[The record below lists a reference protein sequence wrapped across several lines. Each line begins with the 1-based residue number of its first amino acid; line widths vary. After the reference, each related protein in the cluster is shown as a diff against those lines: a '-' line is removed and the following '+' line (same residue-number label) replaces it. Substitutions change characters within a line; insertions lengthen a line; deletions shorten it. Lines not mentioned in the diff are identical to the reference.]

1 MTEDIIESCAPL
13 YRGKT
18 VLVTGG
24 AGFIGSAVV
33 RTLLA
38 KTSAQVCVIDK
49 FSYASSTAAL
59 ATKDHL
65 GRLRIYMNDL
75 VDTPTIVDLVGRIKP
90 DFILHLAAESHVDR
104 SIAGPKAFI
113 ESNVLGTFSILE
125 AARELSKTKP
135 DVKFHHV
142 STDEVFGSLDDD
154 GSFDED
160 SVYNPRSPYSASK
173 AASDHLV
180 RAWTCTY
187 KMRTTITNCS
197 NNFGPFQHEE
207 KLIPTVITKA
217 LNNQPIPLYG
227 TGTNVRD
234 WLHVDDHVSAILLVA
249 ARGNI
254 GETYCVGANNER
266 TNKALVHEICAILD
280 QRFPERGPHSRL
292 IQQVMDRQGH
302 DYRYAIDSTKI
313 KKSLGWRPQGN
324 FSAQLASTV
333 DWYIANSGK

>member
-1 MTEDIIESCAPL
+1 MTEDIIKSCEPL

-33 RTLLA
+33 RTLLDT
-38 KTSAQVCVIDK
+38 TSAKVCILDK
-49 FSYASSTAAL
+49 FSYASNTAAL
-59 ATKDHL
+59 LNKHGN
-65 GRLRIYMNDL
+65 GRLKIYVNDL
-75 VDTPTIVDLVGRIKP
+75 VDTATIVKVVETIQP

-104 SIAGPKAFI
+104 SIEGPKAFI

-125 AARELSKTKP
+125 AARELLKTKP
-135 DVKFHHV
+135 DLKFHHV

-187 KMRTTITNCS
+187 KVRTTITNCS
-197 NNFGPFQHEE
+197 NNFGPFQHTE
-207 KLIPTVITKA
+207 KLIPTVITRA
-217 LNNQPIPLYG
+217 LSNKPIPLYG
-227 TGTNVRD
+227 TGANVRD

-249 ARGNI
+249 TRGNI

-280 QRFPERGPHSRL
+280 QRFPDREPHSRL

-302 DYRYAIDSTKI
+302 DYRYAIDSSKI

-324 FSAQLASTV
+324 FSEQLASTV
-333 DWYIANSGK
+333 DWYIANSAK